1 MDLVATKMTPA
12 SSSDVDSQ
20 LVKKADFATHL
31 GWISALWATTWS
43 VLSFYKRTL
52 GQRIEHSAIA
62 QRILKYLAYIVLIW
76 GISSANYRQHS
87 FDRAL
92 ANTCQILFTIFQEG
106 LDVDGYWTSGPDG
119 PYRVRIW
126 YTTVS
131 HVTID
136 LVVLLFPIPWIFV
149 DTRSQDPKA
158 FPSLALALPCWD
170 YVSEVSSIPLATIR

>member
-20 LVKKADFATHL
+20 LVKKANFATHL

-76 GISSANYRQHS
+76 GISSVNYRQHS
-87 FDRAL
+87 FNRAL

-106 LDVDGYWTSGPDG
+106 LNVDGYWTSGPDG

-136 LVVLLFPIPWIFV
+136 LVVLLFPIPWIL
-149 DTRSQDPKA
+149 SIQDRKTQKR
-158 FPSLALALPCWD
+158 FRLLLLLFLAG
-170 YVSEVSSIPLATIR
+170 IM